1 MNLKNRTSC
10 LFKIVLFIIFSIFVA
25 EIIVLPKIEHDM
37 LKEAG
42 RQELVTVQ
50 QLCGAV
56 LEKNPDVEQDFI
68 LGLRQPTKSWQEKGE
83 QILNQ
88 YGYDEEH
95 LLADN
100 TLYAAYMIA
109 WRNWTGFFL
118 ITTFLLLATSLLYF
132 YSIIRNSNREILLI
146 LEQYLSEDFSFA
158 YGTERIPFT
167 GTLMASTNSSDDTF
181 LIADEV
187 LQQLITETN
196 PASAIY
202 ITVQPEKFESVKAQI
217 DTLQQENTKFM
228 FKSYDEELGIA
239 KQLIRTIQY
248 TIYGLLIVIGIIGYI
263 SLINTMITSILVRK
277 KELGILQAI
286 GLSDKQLR
294 QMIHREGMFFTL
306 GTLVLS
312 LTIGNGLGYLLVR
325 IIINTQILT
334 ISQYEYPITQTLVL
348 IVAVVIGQIAITVFV
363 NRYIHKQSLVE
374 RMRD

>member
-1 MNLKNRTSC
+1 M
-10 LFKIVLFIIFSIFVA
+10 
-25 EIIVLPKIEHDM
+25 LPKIEHDM

-158 YGTERIPFT
+158 YGTERIAKGRIHFMSNQIGDRLAT
-167 GTLMASTNSSDDTF
+167 GTSDCNEKYPDYRGTRKHKSTCDRYFSS
-181 LIADEV
+181 AKN
-187 LQQLITETN
+187 TN
-196 PASAIY
+196 GSIENLLLY
-202 ITVQPEKFESVKAQI
+202 IFGC
-217 DTLQQENTKFM
+217 F
-228 FKSYDEELGIA
+228 
-239 KQLIRTIQY
+239 
-248 TIYGLLIVIGIIGYI
+248 
-263 SLINTMITSILVRK
+263 
-277 KELGILQAI
+277 
-286 GLSDKQLR
+286 
-294 QMIHREGMFFTL
+294 
-306 GTLVLS
+306 
-312 LTIGNGLGYLLVR
+312 
-325 IIINTQILT
+325 
-334 ISQYEYPITQTLVL
+334 
-348 IVAVVIGQIAITVFV
+348 
-363 NRYIHKQSLVE
+363 
-374 RMRD
+374 

>member
-68 LGLRQPTKSWQEKGE
+68 LGLRQPTKSWQKKGE

-132 YSIIRNSNREILLI
+132 YSMIRNSNREILLI
-146 LEQYLSEDFSFA
+146 LEKYLSED
-158 YGTERIPFT
+158 
-167 GTLMASTNSSDDTF
+167 LKF
-181 LIADEV
+181 L
-187 LQQLITETN
+187 Q
-196 PASAIY
+196 
-202 ITVQPEKFESVKAQI
+202 
-217 DTLQQENTKFM
+217 
-228 FKSYDEELGIA
+228 
-239 KQLIRTIQY
+239 
-248 TIYGLLIVIGIIGYI
+248 
-263 SLINTMITSILVRK
+263 
-277 KELGILQAI
+277 
-286 GLSDKQLR
+286 
-294 QMIHREGMFFTL
+294 
-306 GTLVLS
+306 
-312 LTIGNGLGYLLVR
+312 
-325 IIINTQILT
+325 
-334 ISQYEYPITQTLVL
+334 
-348 IVAVVIGQIAITVFV
+348 ITVFSKKKTYSDK
-363 NRYIHKQSLVE
+363 NLS
-374 RMRD
+374 

>member
-158 YGTERIPFT
+158 YGTETSVYKGYKRDKIE
-167 GTLMASTNSSDDTF
+167 MRVDRVEVSDFPLYLNTVAGGLDRRDQTIGGF
-181 LIADEV
+181 SFV
-187 LQQLITETN
+187 VK
-196 PASAIY
+196 IY
-202 ITVQPEKFESVKAQI
+202 AVPVVE
-217 DTLQQENTKFM
+217 
-228 FKSYDEELGIA
+228 
-239 KQLIRTIQY
+239 
-248 TIYGLLIVIGIIGYI
+248 IIG
-263 SLINTMITSILVRK
+263 
-277 KELGILQAI
+277 
-286 GLSDKQLR
+286 
-294 QMIHREGMFFTL
+294 
-306 GTLVLS
+306 
-312 LTIGNGLGYLLVR
+312 
-325 IIINTQILT
+325 
-334 ISQYEYPITQTLVL
+334 
-348 IVAVVIGQIAITVFV
+348 
-363 NRYIHKQSLVE
+363 
-374 RMRD
+374 

>member
-132 YSIIRNSNREILLI
+132 YSIPNIYDQPRNTRKKCYDWTWIGGGISWWHGNLQHLLC
-146 LEQYLSEDFSFA
+146 FCHF
-158 YGTERIPFT
+158 
-167 GTLMASTNSSDDTF
+167 
-181 LIADEV
+181 
-187 LQQLITETN
+187 
-196 PASAIY
+196 
-202 ITVQPEKFESVKAQI
+202 
-217 DTLQQENTKFM
+217 
-228 FKSYDEELGIA
+228 
-239 KQLIRTIQY
+239 QY
-248 TIYGLLIVIGIIGYI
+248 TRDGEAKGSWCYQKTYSPLTIYRKPCTVFYRNPLWNLTWIPG
-263 SLINTMITSILVRK
+263 NRILV
-277 KELGILQAI
+277 Q
-286 GLSDKQLR
+286 
-294 QMIHREGMFFTL
+294 
-306 GTLVLS
+306 
-312 LTIGNGLGYLLVR
+312 NGYSFR
-325 IIINTQILT
+325 F
-334 ISQYEYPITQTLVL
+334 YP
-348 IVAVVIGQIAITVFV
+348 
-363 NRYIHKQSLVE
+363 
-374 RMRD
+374 